1 MSIRPGVDRRLH
13 MTANLSLTL
22 TLSAALAAGTGCS
35 HNTPAAPV
43 APTAGPRGTAAASEV
58 PHGHV
63 AVNGVDYYYEVH
75 GTGEPLLL
83 LHGGLMSIDMFAPVL
98 PALSAHRQVIAVD
111 LHGHGR
117 SSLGDRAID
126 LKDMGDDMA
135 AIVAK
140 LGHPTVDVMGYSL
153 GAGVAFRL
161 AVQHPE
167 AVRRLVLVSAGFST
181 AGFYPELLPMQAQVG
196 AGLMPMMK
204 DTPMYTSYV
213 AVAPRPDD
221 FPKLLDAL
229 GAYMR
234 EPFDWTEDVKRVTA
248 PTMLVYGDSDMFQLE
263 HVTAFYKLLGG
274 GQRDAGW
281 TREHMAKNRLAIIPD
296 ATHYDMFETARIVPT
311 VLPFLDGASGPQL

>member
-1 MSIRPGVDRRLH
+1 
-13 MTANLSLTL
+13 
-22 TLSAALAAGTGCS
+22 
-35 HNTPAAPV
+35 
-43 APTAGPRGTAAASEV
+43 
-58 PHGHV
+58 
-63 AVNGVDYYYEVH
+63 
-75 GTGEPLLL
+75 
-83 LHGGLMSIDMFAPVL
+83 
-98 PALSAHRQVIAVD
+98 
-111 LHGHGR
+111 
-117 SSLGDRAID
+117 
-126 LKDMGDDMA
+126 
-135 AIVAK
+135 
-140 LGHPTVDVMGYSL
+140 
-153 GAGVAFRL
+153 
-161 AVQHPE
+161 
-167 AVRRLVLVSAGFST
+167 VSAGFST

-311 VLPFLDGASGPQL
+311 VLPFLDGASGPQLSSHR